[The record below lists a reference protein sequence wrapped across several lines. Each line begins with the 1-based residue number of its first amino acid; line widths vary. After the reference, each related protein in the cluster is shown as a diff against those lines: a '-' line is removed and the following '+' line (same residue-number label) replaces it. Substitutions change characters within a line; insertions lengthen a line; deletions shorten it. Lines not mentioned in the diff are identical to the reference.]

1 MNTLTGDRYR
11 LGNKVVRRVGA
22 SLKGPGTGRKLGQS
36 GVSSSGRSSL

>member
-22 SLKGPGTGRKLGQS
+22 SLKGPGTGRKLANLAS
-36 GVSSSGRSSL
+36 PSGRSSI